1 METKII
7 NLDELTPIRNEKPDW
22 SEDGSA
28 RPVFRIRLQDLYYNS
43 DNGRIATW
51 ISGYESE
58 PNHKPLEEM
67 SREEFNKLIEGF
79 IIKSEKDAT
88 LKKTK
93 DNIEKIGQIR
103 PGVILSDGRILSG
116 NRRFTCL
123 RLLYQKSY
131 AEKFA
136 YFECFILP
144 VPKNADDKQYIKTI
158 ERTTQFGVN
167 EKQDYNSIEKLVDIY
182 KILVDPKSKLWS
194 EAEYSKKFNAKPG
207 DVKTMVTCAKIMV
220 EYLEYIKKPLCF
232 YVAREQKLDGPL
244 HELANLYKKVE
255 EKEWN
260 RIKEFL
266 YASLYSTITNKKART
281 VSVRSLLKAYSD
293 NRPKFEAALS
303 SFYGDADKADDE
315 FINSL
320 RSGGESKTEN
330 HDSTKKSTVPLPM
343 SRETEKLIDVAIVDT
358 QKKLAANKPIKQVD
372 EAIKS
377 LEKVDLEMVPK
388 MDESGKRQL
397 RQLIE
402 RLQKKIF
409 KIGNKLG

>member
-1 METKII
+1 MEIKMI
-7 NLDELTPIRNEKPDW
+7 DVSKLTPIRNEKPDW
-22 SEDGSA
+22 SEDGSPK
-28 RPVFRIRLQDLYYNS
+28 PVYRIRLQDLYYNA

-58 PNHKPLEEM
+58 PNHKPLEGM
-67 SREEFNKLIEGF
+67 SREEFNKLVEGF
-79 IIKSEKDAT
+79 IIKSESDTT

-93 DNIEKIGQIR
+93 ENIEKIGQIR
-103 PGVILSDGRILSG
+103 PGVILADGRILSG

-123 RLLYQKSY
+123 RLLYQKSC

-144 VPKNADDKQYIKTI
+144 VPKNDDDKQYIKTI

-167 EKQDYNSIEKLVDIY
+167 EKQDYNPIEKLVDIY
-182 KILVDPKSKLWS
+182 KILVDPKTKLWS
-194 EAEYSKKFNAKPG
+194 EAEYAKKFNTKPA
-207 DVKTMVTCAKIMV
+207 DVKTMVNCAKIMV

-281 VSVRSLLKAYSD
+281 VSVRSLINAYND
-293 NRPKFEAALS
+293 NRPKFEAALN
-303 SFYGDADKADDE
+303 SFYGDVDKAIDDY
-315 FINSL
+315 INSL
-320 RSGGESKTEN
+320 RSDSKNEAKIQDTP
-330 HDSTKKSTVPLPM
+330 KKDNNPPAM
-343 SRETEKLIDVAIVDT
+343 SRETEKLIDVAIEDT
-358 QKKLAANKPIKQVD
+358 QKKSVANKPIKQVD
-372 EAIKS
+372 EAVKA
-377 LEKVDLEMVPK
+377 LEKVDLDMVPK
-388 MDESGKRQL
+388 MDESGKREL

-402 RLQKKIF
+402 KLQKRIS

>member
-1 METKII
+1 METKMI
-7 NLDELTPIRNEKPDW
+7 NVNELRPIRNEKPDW
-22 SEDGSA
+22 SEDGSPK
-28 RPVFRIRLQDLYYNS
+28 PVYKIRLQDLYYNA

-67 SREEFNKLIEGF
+67 SKEEFNKLVEGF
-79 IIKSEKDAT
+79 IIKSEKDST

-93 DNIEKIGQIR
+93 ENIEKIGQIR
-103 PGVILSDGRILSG
+103 PGVILADGRILSG

-144 VPKNADDKQYIKTI
+144 VPKNDDDKQYIKTI

-167 EKQDYNSIEKLVDIY
+167 EKQDYNPIEKLVDIY
-182 KILVDPKSKLWS
+182 KILVDPKTKLWS
-194 EAEYSKKFNAKPG
+194 EAEYIKKFNAKPA
-207 DVKTMVTCAKIMV
+207 DVKMMVACAKIMV

-255 EKEWN
+255 EREWN

-266 YASLYSTITNKKART
+266 YARLYSTITNKKART
-281 VSVRSLLKAYSD
+281 VSVRSLIKAYNE
-293 NRPKFEAALS
+293 NRPTFETALR
-303 SFYGDADKADDE
+303 SFYGDIDKADDDY
-315 FINSL
+315 INSL
-320 RSGGESKTEN
+320 RNNGENGGKKKEVSGQDNNPPS
-330 HDSTKKSTVPLPM
+330 M
-343 SRETEKLIDVAIVDT
+343 SRETEKLIDVAIEDT
-358 QKKLAANKPIKQVD
+358 QKKSAANKPIKQVD
-372 EAIKS
+372 EAIKV
-377 LEKVDLEMVPK
+377 LDKIDLDMVPK
-388 MDESGKRQL
+388 MEENSKREL

-402 RLQKKIF
+402 KLQKIIF